1 MTKKA
6 IDWTKI
12 MSPRERSEHAKE
24 KNKPAPYQS
33 YTYEQWKALSDPE
46 IKVLKPQSE
55 FERDYHGAF
64 DRMHWS
70 VTKPWKLEE
79 EKECE

>member
-1 MTKKA
+1 MP
-6 IDWTKI
+6 IDWSNFV
-12 MSPRERSEHAKE
+12 SPRELREMEKE
-24 KNKPAPYQS
+24 RNAPSPYQTYS
-33 YTYEQWKALSDPE
+33 YSQWKELDPPE

-79 EKECE
+79 ENECE